1 MASSGIASLL
11 LPGGRTAHSRFK
23 IPLTVDELSTCAIK
37 KNTHLSSLL
46 EITSL
51 IVWDE
56 APMNNRCCFE
66 ALDRSM
72 RDVLS
77 GCDNCSRDLPFGGK
91 TVLLGGD
98 FRQILPVI
106 PGGTKEE
113 IINASL
119 SSSALWP
126 KFTVLTLT
134 ENMCL
139 STHGLA
145 AEERTEIS
153 EFARWILSL
162 VMVISLIYLSL
173 VS

>member
-1 MASSGIASLL
+1 MIQLFQLSLKKKQSLIFVHGHGGTGKTFLWHTIINRIRSEGLVVLAVASSGIASLL

-106 PGGTKEE
+106 LGGTEKE

-119 SSSALWP
+119 ISS
-126 KFTVLTLT
+126 TL
-134 ENMCL
+134 
-139 STHGLA
+139 
-145 AEERTEIS
+145 
-153 EFARWILSL
+153 
-162 VMVISLIYLSL
+162 
-173 VS
+173 